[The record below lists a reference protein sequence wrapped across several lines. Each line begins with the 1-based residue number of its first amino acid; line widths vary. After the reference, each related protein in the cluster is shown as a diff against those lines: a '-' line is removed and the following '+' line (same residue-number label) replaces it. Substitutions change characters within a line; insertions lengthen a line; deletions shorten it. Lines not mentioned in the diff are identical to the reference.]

1 MTKQNTLSE
10 LAQPYYVK
18 SGNNP
23 TKSLIILVHGFG
35 ASATETRPIAS
46 YLQNCGYDSTGILLT
61 GHGSN
66 PCNLL
71 SVKWNDWFLDIK
83 QTYHKYSSSYDNI
96 FIGGVS
102 LGGSLSLY
110 SATKMDFAGV
120 FTINALYKFSL
131 FQRLVLPIFSCFKIT
146 LKRSEERIKWYEE
159 NKLFS
164 YPVDVLPAA
173 YQVSKFLNFLH
184 REMANID
191 IPTLIIQSKTDKTI
205 SPLSG
210 DWIYS
215 CLKNNKKKLVRIS
228 EGDHILTVDPNKD
241 IAFEAINIF
250 LTNVLS
256 K

>member
-1 MTKQNTLSE
+1 MNKQKTLSE
-10 LAQPYYVK
+10 LAQPYYVE
-18 SGNNP
+18 SRNNP
-23 TKSLIILVHGFG
+23 TNSLVILIHGFG
-35 ASATETRPIAS
+35 ASATETRPLAS
-46 YLQNCGYDSTGILLT
+46 YLQNYGYDCAGVLLN

-66 PCNLL
+66 PRNLM
-71 SVKWNDWFLDIK
+71 SVNWNDWFLDIK
-83 QTYHKYSSSYDNI
+83 QTFHKYSSSYDNI

-110 SATKMDFAGV
+110 SATKMDFTGV

-131 FQRLVLPIFSCFKIT
+131 FQRLILPILSCLKIT

-159 NKLFS
+159 NNLFS

-173 YQVSKFLNFLH
+173 YQVSKFLKCLH
-184 REMANID
+184 RKMVDID
-191 IPTLIIQSKTDKTI
+191 KPTLIIQSKTDKTI

-215 CLKNNKKKLVRIS
+215 DLKTNKKKLVYIP
-228 EGDHILTVDPNKD
+228 EGDHILTVDPNRD
-241 IAFEAINIF
+241 IAFEAINKF